1 MPNDTNPLFNANRLK
16 LGVYYLSL
24 AEHPF
29 YQEQF
34 GWQSQNYPVA
44 AKYGSETISLPLSP
58 EATDSEVDYIIETV
72 SRMSGT
78 WYSLNCQTR

>member
-1 MPNDTNPLFNANRLK
+1 MAPLLSLMQQANI
-16 LGVYYLSL
+16 GVGVHYLSL

-34 GWQSQNYPVA
+34 GWRSQDYPVA

-58 EATDSEVDYIIETV
+58 KVTDSEVDYIIETV
-72 SRMSGT
+72 SRLT
-78 WYSLNCQTR
+78 QA